1 MNHEKWKFTQ
11 PFFVVYF
18 AIKSD
23 IRCYLGAK
31 NMAESV
37 IQNVMAKPQQTV
49 VTIGSGIGLWIV
61 WKLANW
67 FLRRKR

>member
-1 MNHEKWKFTQ
+1 
-11 PFFVVYF
+11 
-18 AIKSD
+18 
-23 IRCYLGAK
+23 
-31 NMAESV
+31 MAESV